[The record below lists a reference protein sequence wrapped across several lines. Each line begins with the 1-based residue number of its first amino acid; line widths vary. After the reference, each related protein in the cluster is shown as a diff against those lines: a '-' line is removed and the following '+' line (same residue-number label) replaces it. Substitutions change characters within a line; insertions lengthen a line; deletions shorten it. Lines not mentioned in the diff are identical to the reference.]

1 MGGAVPV
8 TSELLDISS
17 VMAGNELDV
26 DWTGVVRGYVLLGKV
41 IFTIGSI
48 LEYPTAE

>member
-26 DWTGVVRGYVLLGKV
+26 DWTGVVRGYVLLGTV
-41 IFTIGSI
+41 IFMIGSI